1 MRVLVGGF
9 PIPEILLLPALREYD
24 RRYPVLANDGRDL
37 LVAMP
42 PEATVKL
49 VEDGIELKMP

>member
-1 MRVLVGGF
+1 
-9 PIPEILLLPALREYD
+9 
-24 RRYPVLANDGRDL
+24 VLANGGRDL

-49 VEDGIELKMP
+49 VKDGIELRMP